1 MITIDESQI
10 EHAKKVLASV
20 PDGVEKAAASAL
32 NRAAEHARTQA
43 KRKVRETYT
52 VKMNRLDERMDVKRA
67 NQKNLFASVQS
78 KGRPVVLSYF
88 NVRPGQPLNK
98 RTTRLVYAQVR
109 RDGGGTIR
117 KVFVARTKSGHIGVF
132 RRTDGNKRL
141 PIKQLY
147 APSLP
152 QMLGTKSVS
161 DFALDAA
168 MQVLPV
174 RFDHEISRL
183 LPK

>member
-1 MITIDESQI
+1 MITIDDGQLER
-10 EHAKKVLASV
+10 AKTLLAGV
-20 PDGVEKAAASAL
+20 PDGVEKAASAAL

-52 VKMNRLDERMDVKRA
+52 VKMNRIDERLDVKRA
-67 NQKNLFASVQS
+67 NPKSLFASVQS
-78 KGRPVVLSYF
+78 RGRPVVLSYF

-98 RTTRLVYAQVR
+98 RTTKLVYAQVR

-132 RRTDGNKRL
+132 RRTDGNKSL

-152 QMLGTKSVS
+152 QMLGTKSIS
-161 DFALDAA
+161 EFTMDAA
-168 MQVLPV
+168 LQVMPV
-174 RFDHEISRL
+174 RFEHEISRL